1 MKLSLRFGMTVVA
14 MAVVAATLSAAD
26 QDVVRGSFTRTLTV
40 SGAVDLDV
48 STGSGD
54 IRVHP
59 GEGGKV
65 VIRAKIQGHYNWK
78 DGGSDLE
85 SRVRAIEAHPPV
97 EQDGNHIRV
106 GHLEQPE
113 SRRNI
118 SIDYDMEVPVET
130 SLNAQSGSGD
140 LSVEGTHGSLEAHSG
155 SGDVKVHDVK
165 GSVRIHTG
173 SGDAKFEGI
182 TGERVEI
189 ETGSG
194 DVQLR
199 DLRAA
204 LHVRTGSGEIDAEG
218 APTGDWVLHT
228 GSGGVTVKVPDG
240 VGFELDA
247 HTNSGDISTGLPV
260 EAQGTMGH
268 GELHG
273 KVRGVG
279 VRLEMTTG
287 SGDINIQ

>member
-1 MKLSLRFGMTVVA
+1 MRLSLRLGMTVVVL
-14 MAVVAATLSAAD
+14 AVVAATLGAND

-40 SGAVDLDV
+40 NGPVDLDV

-54 IRVHP
+54 ITVRP

-65 VIRAKIQGHYNWK
+65 VIRAKIQGHHGWS
-78 DGGSDLE
+78 GAGSDLE
-85 SRVRAIEAHPPV
+85 SRVREIEAHPPV
-97 EQDGNHIRV
+97 EQDGNHVRV
-106 GHLEQPE
+106 GHLASELGH
-113 SRRNI
+113 NI
-118 SIDYDMEVPVET
+118 SIDYEMEVPVET
-130 SLNAQSGSGD
+130 TLNAQSGSGD
-140 LSVEGTHGSLEAHSG
+140 LSVDGIHGSLEAHSG
-155 SGDVKVHDVK
+155 SGDVKIHDVE

-199 DLRAA
+199 DLHSA
-204 LHVRTGSGEIDAEG
+204 LHVRTGSGDIDAEG

-228 GSGGVTVKVPDG
+228 GSGGVMVKVPDG
-240 VGFELDA
+240 LGFDLEA

-273 KVRGVG
+273 KVRGGG
-279 VRLEMTTG
+279 VHLEVSTS
-287 SGDINIQ
+287 SGDISIQ

>member
-14 MAVVAATLSAAD
+14 LAVVAATLSANE

-40 SGAVDLDV
+40 SGPVDLDV

-54 IRVHP
+54 ITVRP

-65 VIRAKIQGHYNWK
+65 VVRAKIQGHHGWSG
-78 DGGSDLE
+78 GGSDLE
-85 SRVRAIEAHPPV
+85 TRVREIEAHPPV
-97 EQDGNHIRV
+97 EQDGNHLRV
-106 GHLEQPE
+106 GHLASELGH
-113 SRRNI
+113 NI
-118 SIDYDMEVPVET
+118 SIDYEMEVPVET
-130 SLNAQSGSGD
+130 TLNVQSGSGD
-140 LSVEGTHGSLEAHSG
+140 LSVEGTHGSLEAHTG
-155 SGDVKVHDVK
+155 SGDVKVHDVQ

-173 SGDAKFEGI
+173 SGDAKFQGI

-194 DVQLR
+194 DVELR
-199 DLRAA
+199 DLHSA

-228 GSGGVTVKVPDG
+228 GSGGVMVKVPDG
-240 VGFELDA
+240 VGFELEA
-247 HTNSGDISTGLPV
+247 HTNSGDISTELPV

-273 KVRGVG
+273 KVRGGG
-279 VRLEMTTG
+279 VRLEVSTS